1 MKTTFHPSELKSF
14 DGMIAH
20 VLENG
25 SAFVTITNN
34 EQVYVASK
42 LIEGMNVQAGDGLRC
57 WCVPN
62 PPEHAFTAG
71 WKAIRCIVT
80 HRLIEEVPVKAGV
93 IHEEVVINSPEPSL
107 AQVIEGRGLAKA
119 KAPATPLPARSAP
132 QLKDDLLEGEALRV
146 EIDLILDEAR
156 VLSVK
161 EVYVRVCQKHPACW
175 KDQKLM
181 ARINNQL
188 VVMSDKGEIATAK
201 LYSSTEQSSATAVFY
216 ARSVELITMYLKGE
230 MK

>member
-1 MKTTFHPSELKSF
+1 MKTTFHPNELKSF
-14 DGMIAH
+14 DGMVAH

-71 WKAIRCIVT
+71 WKAIRCLVT
-80 HRLIEEVPVKAGV
+80 HRLIEEAPIKAGV
-93 IHEEVVINSPEPSL
+93 VHEEVAIKAPEPTIL
-107 AQVIEGRGLAKA
+107 AVAHGHHPV
-119 KAPATPLPARSAP
+119 APYAPVAPLPARSTP
-132 QLKDDLLEGEALRV
+132 QPKDDLLEGDALRA

-156 VLSVK
+156 VVSVK
-161 EVYVRVCQKHPACW
+161 EVYTRICQKYPACW

-188 VVMSDKGEIATAK
+188 VLMSDRADIAVAK
-201 LYSSTEQSSATAVFY
+201 LYSSTEQTSATAVFY